1 MAQRTRP
8 CERCGAEI
16 PAERIEV
23 LPDTR
28 LCVKCSTEL
37 GGEFRLSVMPENLAK
52 SGSIKKN
59 YGSFA
64 IQKTRKPIKPSR
76 KN

>member
-8 CERCGAEI
+8 CERCGVEI
-16 PAERIEV
+16 PVERIEV

-28 LCVKCSTEL
+28 LCVKCSSEM
-37 GGEFRLSVMPENLAK
+37 GGEFRISVTPENLAK

-64 IQKTRKPIKPSR
+64 IKKTRRTVKR
-76 KN
+76 K